1 MLNLK
6 QAKRFLSAL
15 SYSLVIVLATLSSAQ
30 ATSSG
35 STKQNIVIKL
45 DEFTKSAAGWRQ
57 SEDEWYPVCM
67 ALGLGNNL
75 LGTKQNPK
83 VTLFLNLSGVYLAD
97 GAEPLDNKYCNKD
110 KSLEQLWNGFQAAGG
125 QIMVCPGCAKT
136 AGLAEAN
143 LREGAKMG
151 DHESVGK
158 LFLKANKV
166 IDY

>member
-6 QAKRFLSAL
+6 QAKRFLSTL

-35 STKQNIVIKL
+35 PAQQSIVVKL
-45 DEFTKSAAGWRQ
+45 DTFTKGDWSQSA
-57 SEDEWYPVCM
+57 DEWHSVCM

-75 LGTKQNPK
+75 LGAKKKPK
-83 VTLFLNLSGVYLAD
+83 VTLFLNLEGVYLAD
-97 GAEPLDNKYCNKD
+97 GAEPLDNKFCNMD

-136 AGLAEAN
+136 AELDEAN

-158 LFLKANKV
+158 LFLKADKV